1 MNIVLVLVD
10 SLRKDHIG
18 AYGNDWIQP
27 PNIDALAGESLR
39 FTQVRPESVPSIPA
53 RRGIH
58 TGLRS
63 FPFRGWERTNEY
75 DVNLWGWQPMPEDQ
89 IPMAQTLKDNGYQTL
104 LVTDTLHQF
113 RPSYNFQK
121 GFDSFHFVRGQER
134 DLFRPASLV
143 KPEALDRALI
153 GGPNEEHAREI
164 IHQYFANT
172 LGRQRE
178 EDWFTPQVF
187 TKAMEFL
194 EAGKNQQPFFLVVD
208 NYDPH
213 EPWDPPEK
221 YVSLYDEGYEGPEPL
236 TSSSGSS
243 DWLTERQLK
252 RMHALYSGEV
262 TMMDRWL
269 GNFLDKMAELNLMEN
284 TLLLFISDHGHAFGE
299 HGVAG
304 KVTTAMYPELMD
316 VPLMIRHP
324 EGKKAGST
332 SDYFASTHDVAPTLL
347 AAAGLEPGQTPEGQN
362 LNVLLDGGEPEQK
375 RPYFTSSYH
384 DQVWARDEDYVMISR
399 NDGEKAQLFDLRS
412 DPDQNKNIAWRNSD
426 IVQRMFKEYVLKD
439 AGGPLPR
446 Y

>member
-1 MNIVLVLVD
+1 
-10 SLRKDHIG
+10 
-18 AYGNDWIQP
+18 
-27 PNIDALAGESLR
+27 
-39 FTQVRPESVPSIPA
+39 
-53 RRGIH
+53 
-58 TGLRS
+58 
-63 FPFRGWERTNEY
+63 
-75 DVNLWGWQPMPEDQ
+75 
-89 IPMAQTLKDNGYQTL
+89 
-104 LVTDTLHQF
+104 
-113 RPSYNFQK
+113 
-121 GFDSFHFVRGQER
+121 
-134 DLFRPASLV
+134 
-143 KPEALDRALI
+143 
-153 GGPNEEHAREI
+153 
-164 IHQYFANT
+164 
-172 LGRQRE
+172 
-178 EDWFTPQVF
+178 
-187 TKAMEFL
+187 
-194 EAGKNQQPFFLVVD
+194 
-208 NYDPH
+208 
-213 EPWDPPEK
+213 
-221 YVSLYDEGYEGPEPL
+221 
-236 TSSSGSS
+236 
-243 DWLTERQLK
+243 LTERQLK